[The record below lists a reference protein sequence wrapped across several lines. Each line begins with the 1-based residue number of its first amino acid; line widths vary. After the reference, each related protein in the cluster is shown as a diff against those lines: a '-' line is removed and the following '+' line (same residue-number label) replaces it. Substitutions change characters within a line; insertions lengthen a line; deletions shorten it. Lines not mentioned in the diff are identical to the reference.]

1 MTEINCWKTALS
13 ELRNGLVAGEAT
25 KIQVVVSN
33 GSQYPAKL
41 IGGGPK
47 TDLMVIWIE
56 ANQPLPHLNFRD
68 SDKVGVGKWVFAI
81 GTRQGPKTGTPRGAS
96 ARSTH
101 KENRMKKRIKEIVL
115 ALIVAIIGAVIF
127 NNAYDYQYPPKIK
140 QEYMPVPT
148 INIGGHMT
156 YTEIAR

>member
-1 MTEINCWKTALS
+1 MTEINCWKTPLA

-41 IGGGPK
+41 IVGGPK
-47 TDLMVIWIE
+47 TDLAVIWIE
-56 ANQPLPHLNFRD
+56 AKRPLPHLNFGD
-68 SDKVGVGKWVFAI
+68 ADKIGVGKWVFNVGA
-81 GTRQGPKTGTPRGAS
+81 RQRPKIRTPRGS
-96 ARSTH
+96 SPRSIH

-127 NNAYDYQYPPKIK
+127 NEAYDYQYPPKIK